1 MTETIYT
8 IPVNEAFDKTDG
20 CPFCAM
26 YDKLEENELD
36 LILGA
41 SMMEPDIRIKT
52 NEMGFCER
60 HYDQMYRAKNRLSL
74 ALMLESHLDSV
85 KKEIKP
91 GIALLTSKAAKAS
104 VKAEHINSS
113 CYVCSKIRGHLTK
126 MIETACIL
134 WNGEEEFRKKFAAQ
148 PYFCLRHYEKMLRT
162 APAFIDKKRLGE
174 FYKLAESKE
183 LAYISSLRDDI
194 SFFCK
199 KFDYRYTDEP
209 WGTAKDS
216 VERTIGFLNGRPI

>member
-1 MTETIYT
+1 MESIYT
-8 IPVNEAFDKTDG
+8 IPVNDAFDHTDT

-41 SMMEPDIRIKT
+41 SMMEPDIRIET
-52 NEMGFCER
+52 NKKGFCPQ
-60 HYDQMYRAKNRLSL
+60 HYDMMYQGKNRLSL

-85 KKEIKP
+85 KKELKQ
-91 GIALLTSKAAKAS
+91 GISLFGTKAARASDKAS
-104 VKAEHINSS
+104 AINDS
-113 CYVCSKIRGHLTK
+113 CYVCDRIKLHLSK

-134 WNGEEEFRKKFAAQ
+134 WNTDEDFRKKFAAQ
-148 PYFCLRHYEKMLRT
+148 PFFCLRHYEKMMRV
-162 APAFIDKKRLGE
+162 APVFIDRKKLND
-174 FYKLAESKE
+174 FYKVAEGIQ
-183 LAYISSLRDDI
+183 LGYLDSLRDDV

-199 KFDYRYTDEP
+199 KFDYRYQDEP

-216 VERTIGFLNGRPI
+216 VERTIHLLNGRKI

>member
-1 MTETIYT
+1 MESIYT
-8 IPVNEAFDKTDG
+8 IPVNDAFDKTDG

-52 NEMGFCER
+52 NQMGFCPD
-60 HYDQMYRAKNRLSL
+60 HYQLMYKGKNRLSL
-74 ALMLESHLDSV
+74 ALMLESHLDTV
-85 KKEIKP
+85 KKELKQ
-91 GIALLTSKAAKAS
+91 GITLFSNKATKASKKAAS
-104 VKAEHINSS
+104 INDS
-113 CYVCSKIRGHLTK
+113 CYVCERIGMHLSK

-134 WNGEEEFRKKFAAQ
+134 WNSDPDFTKKFAVQ
-148 PYFCLRHYEKMLRT
+148 PYFCLRHYEKMMRV
-162 APAFIDKKRLGE
+162 APVFIDRKKLSE
-174 FYKLAESKE
+174 FYKIAEGIQLKYLSALK
-183 LAYISSLRDDI
+183 DDV

-199 KFDYRYTDEP
+199 KFDYRYQDEP

-216 VERTIGFLNGRPI
+216 VERTISLLNGRKL

>member
-1 MTETIYT
+1 MESIYT
-8 IPVNEAFDKTDG
+8 IPVNDAFDKTDT

-52 NEMGFCER
+52 NQMGFCPD
-60 HYDQMYRAKNRLSL
+60 HYQLMYKGKNRLSL
-74 ALMLESHLDSV
+74 ALMLESHLDTV
-85 KKEIKP
+85 KKELKQ
-91 GIALLTSKAAKAS
+91 GLTLFSTKAARASSKAAS
-104 VKAEHINSS
+104 INDS
-113 CYVCSKIRGHLTK
+113 CYVCSRIGTHLSK

-134 WNGEEEFRKKFAAQ
+134 WNSDPEFQKKFAAQ
-148 PYFCLRHYEKMLRT
+148 PFFCLRHYEKMMRV
-162 APAFIDKKRLGE
+162 APVFIERKKLNE
-174 FYKLAESKE
+174 FYKTAEKIQ
-183 LAYISSLRDDI
+183 LAYLSSLKDDV

-199 KFDYRYTDEP
+199 KFDYRYQDEP

-216 VERTIGFLNGRPI
+216 VERTISLLNGRKI